1 MTFEEILEHLRQA
14 QGDPHLLALATT
26 DSVLASHPPA
36 LRQALEAAAIPHWFD
51 EQILGQMM
59 NVDPA
64 AASAVL
70 ATLKT
75 LPFVEPFQAKGGWNV
90 HEATRLALRR
100 KLRSDEP
107 ERFAILSATAAG
119 VWIGDDSGS
128 RVENIY
134 HRLSASP
141 QKGAGDLERT

>member
-1 MTFEEILEHLRQA
+1 MCAFGDTTKPAASARRTGGGPMTFEEILEHLRQA

-59 NVDPA
+59 NVEPA
-64 AASAVL
+64 AASAGL

-90 HEATRLALRR
+90 HEASSCR
-100 KLRSDEP
+100 
-107 ERFAILSATAAG
+107 AA
-119 VWIGDDSGS
+119 S
-128 RVENIY
+128 R
-134 HRLSASP
+134 
-141 QKGAGDLERT
+141 G